1 MPVVVDILSQVWSW
15 EYSSLPLEVR
25 DEARKAL
32 LDSIGVGILG
42 FEREERVKRFASLA
56 YPIDK
61 GSLVLGAWWRSSPS
75 MAALVNG
82 FAIHSLEYDD
92 WLRQGFVHAG
102 SVIVPAA
109 LALGEGKVSW
119 EKLLEAV
126 VIGYEVAA
134 RFGRAF
140 GRDHYSKWHT
150 TATAGSLGAA
160 AAASRV
166 LGLSLEEAPQA
177 LAISSYYASG
187 LWGFISGGSS
197 IKPFSSG
204 HAAFLGVTSSL
215 MARNGM
221 KTNLR
226 ALEDERGFCKN
237 MAPECRLEESLDPGW
252 NYAILLNGYKFFPTC
267 RHTHTALTAAI
278 MLSDGVNPEEVREV
292 RVDVFEEA
300 AKVAGIREP
309 KNVDQARFS
318 LPYLVALAL
327 IYGRVGLDELERGLG
342 DSRVRA
348 LEKKVNVVV
357 NPELSTQFPERQ
369 PSIVEVRGEVSKQE
383 RVDYP
388 PGDPENP
395 ANLDQIYR
403 KVVYEVRASPVVAA
417 LYDRLRSGKLGE
429 VVSIV

>member
-1 MPVVVDILSQVWSW
+1 MSVVEDVLSRVWPWS
-15 EYSSLPLEVR
+15 YHSLPLEVR
-25 DEARKAL
+25 EEAKKAL
-32 LDSIGVGILG
+32 LDSVGVGILG

-56 YPIDK
+56 YPSDN

-102 SVIVPAA
+102 SAVVPAA

-119 EKLLEAV
+119 EKLLESV

-140 GRDHYSKWHT
+140 GRDHYAKWHT

-160 AAASRV
+160 AAASKV
-166 LGLSLEEAPQA
+166 LELGLEEASHA
-177 LAISSYYASG
+177 LAISAYYASG

-197 IKPFSSG
+197 IKPFSPG

-221 KTNLR
+221 KTNLK
-226 ALEDERGFCKN
+226 ALEDDKGFCKN
-237 MAPECRLEESLDPGW
+237 MAPRCRLEEALNPRW
-252 NYAILLNGYKFFPTC
+252 EYAILLNGYKFFPTC

-278 MLSDGVNPEEVREV
+278 MLSEEVKPEEIREV
-292 RVDVFEEA
+292 RVEVFEEA
-300 AKVAGIREP
+300 ARVAGIREP
-309 KNVDQARFS
+309 ESVDQARFS
-318 LPYLVALAL
+318 LSYLVALAL
-327 IYGRVGLDELERGLG
+327 VYGRVGLDELERGLK
-342 DSRVRA
+342 DVRVRA
-348 LEKKVNVVV
+348 LERRVNVVV
-357 NPELSTQFPERQ
+357 NPELSAQFPARQ
-369 PSIVEVRGEVSKQE
+369 PSVVEVKGEVSKRE

-403 KVVYEVRASPVVAA
+403 KIIYEIRASPVVAA
-417 LYDRLRSGKLGE
+417 LYDRLRSGDLGE
-429 VVSIV
+429 AVNIV

>member
-25 DEARKAL
+25 DEAKKAL

-252 NYAILLNGYKFFPTC
+252 N
-267 RHTHTALTAAI
+267 
-278 MLSDGVNPEEVREV
+278 
-292 RVDVFEEA
+292 
-300 AKVAGIREP
+300 
-309 KNVDQARFS
+309 
-318 LPYLVALAL
+318 
-327 IYGRVGLDELERGLG
+327 
-342 DSRVRA
+342 
-348 LEKKVNVVV
+348 
-357 NPELSTQFPERQ
+357 
-369 PSIVEVRGEVSKQE
+369 
-383 RVDYP
+383 
-388 PGDPENP
+388 
-395 ANLDQIYR
+395 
-403 KVVYEVRASPVVAA
+403 
-417 LYDRLRSGKLGE
+417 
-429 VVSIV
+429 